1 MHHSP
6 LPNYDLDALKNKE
19 NRPSRDLGDSG
30 CCTVCGDPKPTGY
43 HYGVLSCEGCKGFF
57 KRYTNAANKTFFCRS
72 GGDDCV
78 IDVKTRG
85 KCQSCRLKKCIEVG
99 MATSNNA
106 RFKNSPMIARK
117 PNITR
122 NITPA
127 KRRKVSLSPEA
138 NNHEIQSVLM
148 PILEAHNVIPPVS
161 TEITRFEETVPSGEV
176 AEPASD
182 VDECEIVIADT
193 SEEDDSEEDD
203 SSDDDTDSSVP
214 QKDEFYYACLKNTIM
229 QSQNSTS
236 PVEALQEVPIF
247 KAAIKG
253 INKEDILERLRIF
266 EELKKQLSSGKAEYI
281 LDGAVDAQ
289 ELAIL
294 SVFVLLHNGTEEA
307 ESDGSVAAE
316 CLADLAELLEQQLHN
331 RGYRSQFVK
340 LMDFFDMAQQYGQ
353 HHLAPG
359 GYVMGN
365 IGQMNSPATIAVN
378 IADGPHSNAP
388 ASVSSDA
395 LNTSFIQAHTPG
407 QPSSVGAPDAQ
418 PAIDPETGIPI
429 HLSHA
434 DDLAEA
440 KHWMLNVLRGDV
452 QTLTECLSAYV
463 HQEYGISQPD
473 PLGASPLITGGP
485 QSVGDPHS
493 VGPSSV
499 SAAEEGPRSIGP
511 RQDAE
516 VEKNLRETA
525 LNHAYRLYGTVNH
538 ILGKLETVKQSFVTM
553 ETMEKSLHAQA
564 IPSMAVPEAAASS
577 NHRISN
583 IALTQQANEFLTYRR
598 NVSESMTNG
607 AEAVRKLLAQSMG
620 LPLETEGSS
629 VDDPLSQNI
638 DHGTGAFM
646 GKTQGSS
653 EGHFFLGGSSQNYD
667 SFSTFQQGYN
677 PTTVKSEHH
686 GFSG

>member
-1 MHHSP
+1 
-6 LPNYDLDALKNKE
+6 
-19 NRPSRDLGDSG
+19 
-30 CCTVCGDPKPTGY
+30 
-43 HYGVLSCEGCKGFF
+43 
-57 KRYTNAANKTFFCRS
+57 
-72 GGDDCV
+72 
-78 IDVKTRG
+78 
-85 KCQSCRLKKCIEVG
+85 

-266 EELKKQLSSGKAEYI
+266 EELKKQLSSGKVRPNGDCTPQQIPTIQAEYI

-340 LMDFFDMAQQYGQ
+340 LMDFVTD
-353 HHLAPG
+353 LC
-359 GYVMGN
+359 
-365 IGQMNSPATIAVN
+365 VN
-378 IADGPHSNAP
+378 
-388 ASVSSDA
+388 
-395 LNTSFIQAHTPG
+395 
-407 QPSSVGAPDAQ
+407 
-418 PAIDPETGIPI
+418 E
-429 HLSHA
+429 
-434 DDLAEA
+434 
-440 KHWMLNVLRGDV
+440 
-452 QTLTECLSAYV
+452 
-463 HQEYGISQPD
+463 
-473 PLGASPLITGGP
+473 
-485 QSVGDPHS
+485 
-493 VGPSSV
+493 
-499 SAAEEGPRSIGP
+499 
-511 RQDAE
+511 
-516 VEKNLRETA
+516 
-525 LNHAYRLYGTVNH
+525 
-538 ILGKLETVKQSFVTM
+538 
-553 ETMEKSLHAQA
+553 
-564 IPSMAVPEAAASS
+564 
-577 NHRISN
+577 
-583 IALTQQANEFLTYRR
+583 
-598 NVSESMTNG
+598 
-607 AEAVRKLLAQSMG
+607 
-620 LPLETEGSS
+620 
-629 VDDPLSQNI
+629 
-638 DHGTGAFM
+638 
-646 GKTQGSS
+646 
-653 EGHFFLGGSSQNYD
+653 
-667 SFSTFQQGYN
+667 
-677 PTTVKSEHH
+677 
-686 GFSG
+686 